1 MANPTSITMDD
12 VLAVIGSEK
21 PKKPEEPEEQ
31 KKRKKLW
38 RMPRPA
44 TRKVCEHCRG
54 CGFEIVSEPYP
65 EMYQNDICVDFA
77 IPCRICKG
85 QRQNFIQETRA
96 SLILPY
102 YYGISAFNP
111 NIYKDAQGNIIDFKK
126 QYEFIRNY
134 CENYKEV
141 AKDIDI
147 KGLYIHSA
155 TAGNGKTFLASC
167 ICYEMYNRH
176 HLMPTYITENN
187 LLDRLTANNP
197 GAQISPR
204 AQLAEAPILFI
215 DDMWRKET
223 GREWVNDEIFN
234 IIDYR
239 YTHDLPTI
247 ITSNVPL
254 TSDKIDKRIGSRL
267 NAMCAPIKIPDV
279 EIRNA
284 EQQERRRRMFEAFN
298 GKKEDDE

>member
-1 MANPTSITMDD
+1 MAQPTSITMDD
-12 VLAVIGSEK
+12 VFAAIG
-21 PKKPEEPEEQ
+21 KKTEEPPTP
-31 KKRKKLW
+31 RKKLW
-38 RMPRPA
+38 SPPQAA
-44 TRKVCEHCRG
+44 TKSACEYCRG
-54 CGFEIVSEPYP
+54 SGFEIVSEAYP
-65 EMYQNDICVDFA
+65 EMYHNDAKVDFA
-77 IPCRICKG
+77 VPCRICKG
-85 QRQNFIQETRA
+85 QRRNFVQETRA
-96 SLILPY
+96 SLVLPY
-102 YYGISAFNP
+102 YYGLSAFNP
-111 NIYKDAQGNIIDFKK
+111 CIYKDENGNIIDFKK

-141 AKDIDI
+141 ASEVDI

-187 LLDRLTANNP
+187 LLDRLTANVSYS
-197 GAQISPR
+197 QISPR
-204 AQLAEAPILFI
+204 AQLQEAPILFI

-239 YTHDLPTI
+239 YTHSLPTI

-298 GKKEDDE
+298 GKKDEE